1 MDPGVKSLPRS
12 WWIYVVAVGVS
23 VGALIAVGER
33 SISPRLSYVSD
44 LSASRTGSI
53 SELSKSKEWISQVKT
68 FNKYFLGKE
77 SAEWKNPP
85 AAQVVS
91 AEIATP
97 LPIKEG
103 LATLSITGPDEGLA
117 SGDYDLR
124 VGFRTVLKD
133 LSTPA
138 NVEVGP
144 LLRNNDPVSFYLV
157 TTGLFFR
164 SARTSFASIVPSSL
178 EFDSPVTVDLPV
190 LDNAR
195 TEVGHDHLHVHLQ
208 MRRLSPDR
216 LAVNDRRVAPDDS
229 MDIETKAIT
238 GTVSF
243 DDLKI
248 NDARLITPAGRY
260 TTLIITGD
268 KDPRNY
274 VRCFRT
280 DTGQQIGAYSDR
292 FPLVA
297 VAVND
302 HASVK
307 VLVSVHDLGEKFNY
321 RIVSLSA
328 NDATTEAM
336 LLWYVTRDLTPKDK
350 EGEDNMLSLAEV
362 DARAGWLMNVLGVKF
377 SDEEVR
383 NIKDLSVRPLV
394 DHLRN
399 LQATN
404 GQMP

>member
-1 MDPGVKSLPRS
+1 MDPEVKSLSRL
-12 WWIYVVAVGVS
+12 WWIYVVAAGVS
-23 VGALIAVGER
+23 AGALIAVGEK

-44 LSASRTGSI
+44 LRASRTGSI
-53 SELSKSKEWISQVKT
+53 PELSKSKEWISQVKT

-103 LATLSITGPDEGLA
+103 LVTLSVTGPDEGLA
-117 SGDYDLR
+117 SRDYSLR
-124 VGFRTVLKD
+124 VGFRTLLQD
-133 LSTPA
+133 FSTPA

-144 LLRNNDPVSFYLV
+144 LLRDNNPVSFYLV
-157 TTGLFFR
+157 TSGFFG

-178 EFDSPVTVDLPV
+178 AFDSPVTVDLPV
-190 LDNAR
+190 LDTAR

-216 LAVNDRRVAPDDS
+216 LAVNDRRMAPDEA

-248 NDARLITPAGRY
+248 EDARLITPAGRY

-274 VRCFRT
+274 VRCFRP

-321 RIVSLSA
+321 RIVGLSA
-328 NDATTEAM
+328 NDVTTEAM
-336 LLWYVTRDLTPKDK
+336 LLWYVTRDLTPRDK
-350 EGEDNMLSLAEV
+350 EEEDNMPSLAEV

-377 SDEEVR
+377 PDEEVR
-383 NIKDLSVRPLV
+383 NIKDSDVRQLV

-399 LQATN
+399 LQTTN
-404 GQMP
+404 GQVP